1 MERELERLKEREPEP
16 TEYDRILK
24 WWIDKGKQRQQGKV
38 LIKAEEVPW
47 RQTRHGY
54 DKLYVSAFTWEQM
67 AGPWWMVAR
76 TNLQYISRGKH
87 THRGGGRPEPRWRR
101 GLARRP

>member
-1 MERELERLKEREPEP
+1 MERELERLKERGPEP

-24 WWIDKGKQRQQGKV
+24 WWIDKGKQRQQGKI

-54 DKLYVSAFTWEQM
+54 DKLYVSPCLTF
-67 AGPWWMVAR
+67 G
-76 TNLQYISRGKH
+76 LQVQLWFWVLQS
-87 THRGGGRPEPRWRR
+87 
-101 GLARRP
+101 